1 MRCIIFLEGVLVI
14 ICLLSS
20 SVYLFFHSVVQNG
33 GEKCWIPKSPHR
45 LENSHT
51 ALGICGI
58 AYSEYCCGSVAGK
71 GEFKDTRL
79 IWKGDRW

>member
-1 MRCIIFLEGVLVI
+1 MVGRNAEFSRV
-14 ICLLSS
+14 
-20 SVYLFFHSVVQNG
+20 H
-33 GEKCWIPKSPHR
+33 K

-58 AYSEYCCGSVAGK
+58 AYSEYCCASVAGK
-71 GEFKDTRL
+71 GEFKDTKL